1 MKNILIPQI
10 ANIAIITFLS
20 FHAQAQNSDNNLSQS
35 SASDLI
41 AVLRQIPN
49 DFSEI
54 DNITIRLLHSKVTP
68 QNATECIKAL
78 PDLLMMRELQTM
90 DYYTRLN
97 KINILIVFFED
108 IFASVSSVTYYEVC
122 NELKL
127 KENNENDLYIYY
139 LITQSLRRVP
149 MVEREKNIPLII
161 KLMPLEKGMNELII
175 SSLYDN
181 FNEDRF
187 LGIINQLKEIYKE
200 NKIFIQEIE
209 EAKER
214 ILYNKT
220 HKSDYSRFKI
230 FY

>member
-10 ANIAIITFLS
+10 AYIVLILFLS
-20 FHAQAQNSDNNLSQS
+20 FHAQAQNSDNHVSQS
-35 SASDLI
+35 RARDLI

-49 DFSEI
+49 EFSEI

-90 DYYTRLN
+90 DYHTRLH
-97 KINILIVFFED
+97 KINTLIVYFED
-108 IFASVSSVTYYEVC
+108 IFASVSSVTYYEIC

-127 KENNENDLYIYY
+127 KENEENDLYIYN

-149 MVEREKNIPLII
+149 MVEKEKNIPLII
-161 KLMPLEKGMNELII
+161 KLMPLEKGVNELII
-175 SSLYDN
+175 CSLYDN

-187 LGIINQLKEIYKE
+187 LGIIKQIKERYPE
-200 NKIFIQEIE
+200 DQIFIQEIE
-209 EAKER
+209 EAKEQ

-220 HKSDYSRFKI
+220 HKIDYSRFKI